1 MAYTLN
7 RRLSQ
12 LVDSNGQLNTGKVPN
27 GEITTAM
34 LHAGFTVSSGH
45 LGSIDSDAV
54 SEGSSNLYFT
64 NARVDSHLSGGTG
77 VTYSSGAISIGQ
89 AVGTSDSPTFAD
101 LTVTGNLTIT
111 GDIDSYN
118 VTDLDVTD
126 KTITVGAGQTE
137 ANSGGSG
144 LIVDGASASILWDE
158 TNDEF
163 DINKGLN
170 VTGDLIVDTNTLKVD
185 VTNNRVGIGNA
196 SPDVSLDIG
205 SVTDAIHVPVGTTA
219 QRPSSPAAGYFRY
232 NTTTAGFEG
241 YTDEW
246 GAIAGGGASAKEVDN
261 FTGDGSTT
269 AFTLSSTVADED
281 NLMVFIEG
289 VYQNKADFVAS
300 GTTLTFDVAPANGRK
315 VVVHHVKSSIS
326 GTNTIL
332 DSFTADGSTTA
343 FTLSLA
349 PGSENN
355 TQIFIDGVYQQKTDY
370 TVSGTTLTFDTAPA
384 NGAII
389 EVMIFTQTTV
399 NAPAAG
405 TVTSASIASG
415 DFAFD
420 TNTLAIDATNNR
432 VGIGTTSPAAP
443 LEVNITGAGDA
454 VKIVGNSITD
464 FDFVANPPEF
474 NLEDSSGSSG
484 AKRARLTVDDGK
496 VRIDGLTDNDADV
509 NYKFFVGDLSNGKVG
524 IGTDNPQQLLHLKA
538 ASPNLLLEG
547 TSYPALKF
555 SGTDYTTDAE
565 MYYGIGAND
574 LWINNYNDGYIGFK
588 VNSDEVFRINPDSGS
603 YGGYIKFADV
613 NTAAPNP
620 SDHTSGTRVQY
631 YGANANTFY
640 ATGISGNTLWN
651 IADKVHQWFDANSG
665 GTSGNQVLRLT
676 REGLTI
682 PNASSDGTG
691 SWGSGANT
699 NTGLEAGMMYFNTT
713 DNNFKGY
720 NGSNWIDITSGSL
733 TTINGLQLWADVTGG
748 ISSTSVTDLSGNNRS
763 GTLTSTSTTGTLNG
777 NTYFDTGSG
786 SNGQY
791 CEYAASVLP
800 DTSFAGSNACSYFF
814 VCTNMRTLNSYASY
828 ITQVANAQQYQ
839 IIRHL
844 GASDD
849 YNFYATNLNN
859 SSQTSTTGQT
869 AVPVNST
876 INEAYIIIFQ
886 FKTSGSNTIIDV
898 YKRENGTTY
907 SESYTIG
914 SVTTGS
920 HNWTGN
926 GATTRIGNSSWA
938 NEYFNGGFFAWGF
951 TNTAMTSADRTVI
964 YNYYAG
970 KGLAN

>member
-1 MAYTLN
+1 MAFTLN

-12 LVDSNGQLNTGKVPN
+12 LVDSNGQLNTGKIPN

-34 LHAGFTVSSGH
+34 LHSGFTVSSGH

-54 SEGSSNLYFT
+54 AEGSSNLYFT

-126 KTITVGAGQTE
+126 KTITVGAGQSE
-137 ANSGGSG
+137 SNSGGSG

-196 SPDVSLDIG
+196 SPDVSLDLG
-205 SVTDAIHVPVGTTA
+205 SVTDAVHMPVGSTA

-232 NTTTAGFEG
+232 NSDDGQFEG
-241 YTDEW
+241 YTTEW
-246 GAIAGGGASAKEVDN
+246 GAIAGSGGGASAKEVDN

-332 DSFTADGSTTA
+332 DSFTADGSTTGY
-343 FTLSLA
+343 TLSLA

-384 NGAII
+384 NGATI

-399 NAPAAG
+399 NTPASNSVGVTQLNLSDG
-405 TVTSASIASG
+405 TSGQALVTDGSG
-415 DFAFD
+415 TISFSTISSYTDSD
-420 TNTLAIDATNNR
+420 VETYLNTSEIYTNAANNR
-432 VGIGTTSPAAP
+432 LGIGTNT
-443 LEVNITGAGDA
+443 
-454 VKIVGNSITD
+454 
-464 FDFVANPPEF
+464 
-474 NLEDSSGSSG
+474 
-484 AKRARLTVDDGK
+484 
-496 VRIDGLTDNDADV
+496 
-509 NYKFFVGDLSNGKVG
+509 
-524 IGTDNPQQLLHLKA
+524 PQQRLHIND
-538 ASPNLLLEG
+538 ASPNILLSG
-547 TSYPALKF
+547 TSFPALKF
-555 SGTDYTTDAE
+555 SGSDNTTDAE

-574 LWINNYNDGYIGFK
+574 LWINNYNNGYIGFK
-588 VNSDEVFRINPDSGS
+588 NNNDEVFRINPDSGS
-603 YGGYIKFADV
+603 TGGYIKFADV
-613 NTAAPNP
+613 NVSAPDP
-620 SDHTSGTRVQY
+620 ADHTVGTRVQY
-631 YGANANTFY
+631 YGATADTFY
-640 ATGISGNTLWN
+640 ATGIEANTLWN
-651 IADKVHQWFDANSG
+651 IADKSHRWYET
-665 GTSGNQVLRLT
+665 TSTTAVNQIGRLT
-676 REGLTI
+676 REGFTLPT
-682 PNASSDGTG
+682 ASSDGTG
-691 SWGSGANT
+691 TIGGSSVNV
-699 NTGLEAGMMYFNTT
+699 GLEAGMIYFNTT
-713 DNNFKGY
+713 NNNFRGY
-720 NGSNWIDITSGSL
+720 TGSSWIDVTSGSL

-748 ISSTSVTDLSGNNRS
+748 SSTSTITDLSGNNRN
-763 GTLTSTSTTGTLNG
+763 GTKYNATTGTLSG
-777 NTYFDTGSG
+777 NTYLDFGA
-786 SNGQY
+786 SNRY
-791 CEYAASVLP
+791 VEYGIGTLP
-800 DTSFAGSNACSYFF
+800 DTSYAGSNGCSYFF
-814 VCTNMRTLNSYASY
+814 VCTNVRTLNTFASY
-828 ITQVANAQQYQ
+828 ITQVANSQAYQ
-839 IIRHL
+839 IIRHN

-849 YNFYATNLNN
+849 YNFYSTNLSN
-859 SSQTSTTGQT
+859 SSQTSTTGVT
-869 AVPVNST
+869 SIPVNAT

-886 FKTSGSNTIIDV
+886 FKTVGSNTIIDV
-898 YKRENGTTY
+898 YKRENGTTF
-907 SESYTIG
+907 SEQYTVG

-920 HNWTGN
+920 FNWNGN
-926 GATTRIGNSSWA
+926 GFSTRIGNSSWA
-938 NEYFNGGFFAWGF
+938 SEYFNGGMFAWGF
-951 TNTAMTSADRTVI
+951 TNTSMSAADRTLI

>member
-1 MAYTLN
+1 MAFTLN

-12 LVDSNGQLNTGKVPN
+12 LVDSNGQLNTGKIPN

-34 LHAGFTVSSGH
+34 LHSGFTVSSGH

-54 SEGSSNLYFT
+54 AEGSSNLYFT

-126 KTITVGAGQTE
+126 KTITVGAGQSE
-137 ANSGGSG
+137 SNSGGSG

-196 SPDVSLDIG
+196 SPDVSLDLG
-205 SVTDAIHVPVGTTA
+205 SVTDAVHMPVGSTA

-232 NTTTAGFEG
+232 NSDDGQFEG
-241 YTDEW
+241 YTTEW
-246 GAIAGGGASAKEVDN
+246 GAIAGSGGGASAKEVDN

-332 DSFTADGSTTA
+332 DSFTADGSTTGY
-343 FTLSLA
+343 TLSLA

-370 TVSGTTLTFDTAPA
+370 TVSGTTLTFDAAPA

-474 NLEDSSGSSG
+474 NLEDSGGTSN

-496 VRIDGLTDNDADV
+496 VRIDGLSDDDATL

-524 IGTDNPQQLLHLKA
+524 IGTNTPQQLLHLKA

-547 TSYPALKF
+547 TNYPALKF

-565 MYYGIGAND
+565 IYYGIGAND

-588 VNSDEVFRINPDSGS
+588 NNNDEAFRIIKDSNDTAGLIQFTVNNIGAPD
-603 YGGYIKFADV
+603 V
-613 NTAAPNP
+613 T
-620 SDHTSGTRVQY
+620 DHTIGTRINYYPSSNAVFYGTGVMSNSLWTMAHKNHFFYIGEGSGT
-631 YGANANTFY
+631 
-640 ATGISGNTLWN
+640 
-651 IADKVHQWFDANSG
+651 KVARIND
-665 GTSGNQVLRLT
+665 
-676 REGLTI
+676 EGLTV
-682 PNASSDGTG
+682 PNASADGTG
-691 SWGSGANT
+691 TVGTGDQT
-699 NTGLEAGMMYFNTT
+699 NSGLEAGMIYYNTT
-713 DNNFKGY
+713 DNNFRGY
-720 NGSNWIDITSGSL
+720 NGTNWIDVTSGSL

-748 ISSTSVTDLSGNNRS
+748 ISSTTVTDLSGNNRS

-800 DTSFAGSNACSYFF
+800 DTSFAGSNASSYFF
-814 VCTNMRTLNSYASY
+814 VVTNQRTRNSYASY
-828 ITQVANAQQYQ
+828 ITQVSNAQAYQ
-839 IIRHL
+839 IIRHN
-844 GASDD
+844 GTTAN
-849 YNFYATNLNN
+849 YNYYATNLTNAAHTVSN
-859 SSQTSTTGQT
+859 TTT
-869 AVPVNST
+869 PVNST

-886 FKTSGSNTIIDV
+886 FKTVGSNTIIDV
-898 YKRENGTTY
+898 YKHENGNTT
-907 SESYTIG
+907 TDQFTAG

-926 GATTRIGNSSWA
+926 GTTTRIGNSSWA

-951 TNTAMTSADRTVI
+951 TNTAMSSADRTVI